1 MKTQSAVDE
10 YLVEIE
16 VRKYTPKTI
25 RSYRCNLNLFL
36 RFCAEKLH
44 VETVEALTPAVVR
57 QFSRCMSEAGRKGTY
72 INGVLKSIKSFI
84 QYCYEE
90 GYGGFDTRK
99 TFKWCKEEK
108 PVITAFSPEQVRSM
122 LQSCRGH
129 DYLSLRDYAILTL
142 LFETGICC
150 WELCCIREED
160 IHNDFIIINGKNH
173 KQRVVPIT
181 PVLKK
186 AMLRYES
193 GKEKYFMLRP
203 HDAFYFLSFH
213 GRQLTDGAVEYVLR
227 KRGEGIEG
235 VRVSP
240 HTCRHFF
247 AQQQVKMGTDL
258 YTISRL
264 LGHENIGITQTL
276 CSTGDINA
284 QFKGKDVFTFKPSH
298 SIVLCTNHMPS
309 VKVMDSGT
317 WDRLIV
323 VPFRGRFRSQENEIK
338 NYGNYLVRACGG
350 AILSWIIDG
359 AREYIRNDYKLDI
372 PECIISAT
380 EQYQQEND
388 WLTDFFNEW
397 VALDKNEDTYG
408 SDIYEAY
415 TSFCSE
421 HGERMLPMSS
431 VLPLVE
437 TKAGATKKRTK
448 KGNVYQGLRIISEF
462 ERAAS

>member
-1 MKTQSAVDE
+1 MKMQSAVEE

-57 QFSRCMSEAGRKGTY
+57 QFSRCMSEAERKGTY

-142 LFETGICC
+142 LFETGIRC

-160 IHNDFIIINGKNH
+160 IHDDFIIINGKNH

-213 GRQLTDGAVEYVLR
+213 GRQRPSVRRIPTKCSFAGGAPFFGRAMFFLPSEWWRLFRCCETAGQTVAETATIHQGL
-227 KRGEGIEG
+227 GEPKSPTSCLWTKTRIEFLLNKAKLALKK
-235 VRVSP
+235 SP
-240 HTCRHFF
+240 H
-247 AQQQVKMGTDL
+247 L
-258 YTISRL
+258 
-264 LGHENIGITQTL
+264 
-276 CSTGDINA
+276 
-284 QFKGKDVFTFKPSH
+284 
-298 SIVLCTNHMPS
+298 
-309 VKVMDSGT
+309 
-317 WDRLIV
+317 
-323 VPFRGRFRSQENEIK
+323 
-338 NYGNYLVRACGG
+338 
-350 AILSWIIDG
+350 
-359 AREYIRNDYKLDI
+359 
-372 PECIISAT
+372 
-380 EQYQQEND
+380 
-388 WLTDFFNEW
+388 
-397 VALDKNEDTYG
+397 
-408 SDIYEAY
+408 
-415 TSFCSE
+415 
-421 HGERMLPMSS
+421 
-431 VLPLVE
+431 
-437 TKAGATKKRTK
+437 
-448 KGNVYQGLRIISEF
+448 
-462 ERAAS
+462 

>member
-1 MKTQSAVDE
+1 MSPHEPEHFITHMTSCAPSDDGADIWDTFLHQIACNDE
-10 YLVEIE
+10 TLVAFLKQIAGMAAIGKVYEERLVIALGSGGNGKSTFFNAIQD
-16 VRKYTPKTI
+16 VMGDYACTI
-25 RSYRCNLNLFL
+25 RS
-36 RFCAEKLH
+36 E
-44 VETVEALTPAVVR
+44 
-57 QFSRCMSEAGRKGTY
+57 
-72 INGVLKSIKSFI
+72 
-84 QYCYEE
+84 
-90 GYGGFDTRK
+90 
-99 TFKWCKEEK
+99 
-108 PVITAFSPEQVRSM
+108 
-122 LQSCRGH
+122 
-129 DYLSLRDYAILTL
+129 L
-142 LFETGICC
+142 LVAS
-150 WELCCIREED
+150 
-160 IHNDFIIINGKNH
+160 ND
-173 KQRVVPIT
+173 
-181 PVLKK
+181 
-186 AMLRYES
+186 S
-193 GKEKYFMLRP
+193 GKKFELARLRGKRL
-203 HDAFYFLSFH
+203 AIAEELEE
-213 GRQLTDGAVEYVLR
+213 GRQLDTAE
-227 KRGEGIEG
+227 
-235 VRVSP
+235 
-240 HTCRHFF
+240 
-247 AQQQVKMGTDL
+247 VK
-258 YTISRL
+258 
-264 LGHENIGITQTL
+264 HL

-408 SDIYEAY
+408 SDIYGAY

-437 TKAGATKKRTK
+437 KKAGATKKRTK
-448 KGNVYQGLRIISEF
+448 KGNVYQGLRIIREF

>member
-1 MKTQSAVDE
+1 MKMQSAVEE

-36 RFCAEKLH
+36 HFCAEKLH
-44 VETVEALTPAVVR
+44 VETVAALTPAVVR

-108 PVITAFSPEQVRSM
+108 PVITAFSPEQVRIM

-142 LFETGICC
+142 LFETGIRC

-160 IHNDFIIINGKNH
+160 IHDDFIIINGKNH

-227 KRGEGIEG
+227 KRGAGIEG

-240 HTCRHFF
+240 HTP
-247 AQQQVKMGTDL
+247 L
-258 YTISRL
+258 YIFCPQHGAATCGVS
-264 LGHENIGITQTL
+264 EVETL
-276 CSTGDINA
+276 
-284 QFKGKDVFTFKPSH
+284 KDK
-298 SIVLCTNHMPS
+298 
-309 VKVMDSGT
+309 
-317 WDRLIV
+317 
-323 VPFRGRFRSQENEIK
+323 
-338 NYGNYLVRACGG
+338 
-350 AILSWIIDG
+350 ILSPKCLHMTQEHS
-359 AREYIRNDYKLDI
+359 AR
-372 PECIISAT
+372 
-380 EQYQQEND
+380 
-388 WLTDFFNEW
+388 
-397 VALDKNEDTYG
+397 G
-408 SDIYEAY
+408 
-415 TSFCSE
+415 
-421 HGERMLPMSS
+421 
-431 VLPLVE
+431 
-437 TKAGATKKRTK
+437 
-448 KGNVYQGLRIISEF
+448 
-462 ERAAS
+462 

>member
-1 MKTQSAVDE
+1 MKIQSAVEE

-108 PVITAFSPEQVRSM
+108 PVITAFSPEQVRIM

-142 LFETGICC
+142 LFETGIRC

-160 IHNDFIIINGKNH
+160 IHDDFIIINGKNH

-193 GKEKYFMLRP
+193 GKG
-203 HDAFYFLSFH
+203 S
-213 GRQLTDGAVEYVLR
+213 
-227 KRGEGIEG
+227 
-235 VRVSP
+235 
-240 HTCRHFF
+240 
-247 AQQQVKMGTDL
+247 
-258 YTISRL
+258 
-264 LGHENIGITQTL
+264 TL
-276 CSTGDINA
+276 CFA
-284 QFKGKDVFTFKPSH
+284 R
-298 SIVLCTNHMPS
+298 M
-309 VKVMDSGT
+309 M
-317 WDRLIV
+317 
-323 VPFRGRFRSQENEIK
+323 RFISCRSM
-338 NYGNYLVRACGG
+338 A
-350 AILSWIIDG
+350 
-359 AREYIRNDYKLDI
+359 
-372 PECIISAT
+372 
-380 EQYQQEND
+380 
-388 WLTDFFNEW
+388 
-397 VALDKNEDTYG
+397 G
-408 SDIYEAY
+408 S
-415 TSFCSE
+415 
-421 HGERMLPMSS
+421 
-431 VLPLVE
+431 
-437 TKAGATKKRTK
+437 
-448 KGNVYQGLRIISEF
+448 
-462 ERAAS
+462 